1 MIELKSKGKLWG
13 GKLMEK
19 QKGFQVKHQ
28 YTLVQAL
35 YWISSCALMG
45 YAAVYLQYKGLS
57 NTLIGIV
64 VGGAA
69 CISIGV
75 QPLVAQMCESI
86 KGLTVKRLILLMIG
100 LASVLFL
107 ILTLV
112 PLPVPGIMVV
122 YTGMYTI
129 YNSLPP
135 LLSAMGMEFINRG
148 YYLNFGFSRG
158 IGSISYA
165 FCAAALGIVIDR
177 FHPGILGYIYVGC
190 AVVLCLSIGIMKDL
204 GREARTVMKQE
215 SSHRS
220 EPIGQFIRQSPVF
233 LMLMIGFLLGNTG
246 NSCIGTYTVN
256 IIKNQGG
263 SDTILGLANFI
274 SAASEMPMMILFGVL
289 MKKMDCIRILKISA
303 FFFFVK
309 PLVLLAA
316 GSVPAV
322 FVGLAMQG
330 PAFGLFTPAAVYYV
344 NSTIAPEGRVKGQ
357 AVFSMITSGAATC
370 VGNLLGGWVQDAF
383 GLEWMLAGCVVIGAI
398 GLVVVLMV
406 PGTEDTVPLR
416 YRLLRWIY
424 HREMKSRG

>member
-1 MIELKSKGKLWG
+1 MG
-13 GKLMEK
+13 K

-69 CISIGV
+69 CISIVV
-75 QPLVAQMCESI
+75 QPLVAQLSESYEA
-86 KGLTVKRLILLMIG
+86 LTVKRLILLMIG
-100 LASVLFL
+100 MASALFL

-112 PLPVPGIMVV
+112 PLPVPGIMAV
-122 YTGMYTI
+122 YIGMYTI

-165 FCAAALGIVIDR
+165 FCAAALGTVIDR

-190 AVVLCLSIGIMKDL
+190 AAVLCVSIGIMKDL
-204 GREARTVMKQE
+204 GREKLTVAKAELSGKTE
-215 SSHRS
+215 SVGDMVRK
-220 EPIGQFIRQSPVF
+220 SPVF

-256 IIKNQGG
+256 VIKDLGG
-263 SDTILGLANFI
+263 SDTILGVANFI
-274 SAASEMPMMILFGVL
+274 AAASEMPMMILFGVL

-309 PLVLLAA
+309 PLVILAA
-316 GSVPAV
+316 GSLPAA

-344 NSTIAPEGRVKGQ
+344 NSTIAPASRVKGQ
-357 AVFSMITSGAATC
+357 AVFSMVTSGAATC
-370 VGNLLGGWVQDAF
+370 VGNLLGGWIQDAF
-383 GLEWMLAGCVVIGAI
+383 GLDWMLAGCVMIGAV
-398 GLVVVLMV
+398 GLVVVLLI
-406 PGTEDTVPLR
+406 PGTEDKVPIR
-416 YRLLRWIY
+416 YRLLRWLY
-424 HREMKSRG
+424 RREMKSRG

>member
-1 MIELKSKGKLWG
+1 MG
-13 GKLMEK
+13 K

-69 CISIGV
+69 CISIVV
-75 QPLVAQMCESI
+75 QPLVAQLSESYEA
-86 KGLTVKRLILLMIG
+86 LTVKRLILLMIG
-100 LASVLFL
+100 MASALFL
-107 ILTLV
+107 IMTLV
-112 PLPVPGIMVV
+112 PLPVPGIMAV
-122 YTGMYTI
+122 YIGMYTI

-190 AVVLCLSIGIMKDL
+190 AAVLCVSIGIMKDL
-204 GREARTVMKQE
+204 GREKLTVAKAELSGKTE
-215 SSHRS
+215 SVGDMVRK
-220 EPIGQFIRQSPVF
+220 SPVF

-256 IIKNQGG
+256 VIKDLGG
-263 SDTILGLANFI
+263 SDTILGAANFI
-274 SAASEMPMMILFGVL
+274 AAASEMPMMILFGVL

-309 PLVLLAA
+309 PLVILAA
-316 GSVPAV
+316 GSLPAA

-344 NSTIAPEGRVKGQ
+344 NSTIAPASRVKGQ
-357 AVFSMITSGAATC
+357 AVFSMVTSGAATC
-370 VGNLLGGWVQDAF
+370 VGNLLGGWIQDAF
-383 GLEWMLAGCVVIGAI
+383 GLDWMLAGCVMIGAV
-398 GLVVVLMV
+398 GLVVVLLI
-406 PGTEDTVPLR
+406 PGTEEKVPIR
-416 YRLLRWIY
+416 YRLLRWLY
-424 HREMKSRG
+424 RREIKSRG

>member
-1 MIELKSKGKLWG
+1 MG
-13 GKLMEK
+13 K

-75 QPLVAQMCESI
+75 QPLVAQLSESFR
-86 KGLTVKRLILLMIG
+86 GLTVKRLILLMIG
-100 LASVLFL
+100 LAAVLFVV
-107 ILTLV
+107 LTLA
-112 PLPVPGIMVV
+112 PLPVAGIMAV
-122 YTGMYTI
+122 YIGMYTI

-165 FCAAALGIVIDR
+165 FCAAALGMAIDR
-177 FHPGILGYIYVGC
+177 FHPGILGYVYVGC
-190 AVVLCLSIGIMKDL
+190 AVLLCLAIGIMKDL
-204 GREARTVMKQE
+204 GKEEVTVQRPEKSRQA
-215 SSHRS
+215 
-220 EPIGQFIRQSPVF
+220 EPVGRFLLHSPVF
-233 LMLMIGFLLGNTG
+233 VMLMAGFLLGNTG

-256 IIKNQGG
+256 VIKNLGG
-263 SDTILGLANFI
+263 SDTILGVANFI

-309 PLVLLAA
+309 PLIILTA

-357 AVFSMITSGAATC
+357 AVFSMVTSGAATC
-370 VGNLLGGWVQDAF
+370 VGNLLGGWMQDTF
-383 GLEWMLAGCVVIGAI
+383 GLSWMLAGCVVIGAV
-398 GLVVVLMV
+398 GLVIVMMI
-406 PGTEDTVPLR
+406 PGTGERVPVR
-416 YRLLRWIY
+416 YRLLRWMY
-424 HREMKSRG
+424 QREIKSRG

>member
-1 MIELKSKGKLWG
+1 
-13 GKLMEK
+13 MER

-75 QPLVAQMCESI
+75 QPLVAQLSESFRA
-86 KGLTVKRLILLMIG
+86 LTVKRLILLMIG
-100 LASVLFL
+100 LAAVLFAV
-107 ILTLV
+107 LTLV
-112 PLPVPGIMVV
+112 PLPVAGIMAV
-122 YTGMYTI
+122 YIGMYTI

-177 FHPGILGYIYVGC
+177 FHPGILGYVYVGC
-190 AVVLCLSIGIMKDL
+190 AVLLCIAIGIMKDL
-204 GREARTVMKQE
+204 GQEEMTVQRPE
-215 SSHRS
+215 QSRQT
-220 EPIGQFIRQSPVF
+220 EPVGHFLRRSPVF
-233 LMLMIGFLLGNTG
+233 VMLMLGFLLGNTG

-256 IIKNQGG
+256 VIKSLGG
-263 SDTILGLANFI
+263 SDTILGVANFI

-309 PLVLLAA
+309 PLIILTA
-316 GSVPAV
+316 GSVPMV

-357 AVFSMITSGAATC
+357 AVFSMVTSGAATC
-370 VGNLLGGWVQDAF
+370 VGNLLGGWMQDAF
-383 GLEWMLAGCVVIGAI
+383 GLSWMLAGCVAIGAV
-398 GLVVVLMV
+398 GLVIVMMI
-406 PGTEDTVPLR
+406 PGTGERVPVR
-416 YRLLRWIY
+416 YRLLRWLY
-424 HREMKSRG
+424 RREMKYRG